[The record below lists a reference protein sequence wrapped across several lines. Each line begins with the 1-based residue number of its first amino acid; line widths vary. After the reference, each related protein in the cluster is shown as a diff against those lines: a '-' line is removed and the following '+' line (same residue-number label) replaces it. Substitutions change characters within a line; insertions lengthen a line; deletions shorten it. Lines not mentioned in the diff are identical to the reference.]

1 MPVTLGELLFVFSH
15 KIHNFVTIQPILK
28 PIKRLSMKI
37 RLTLLTLLVAIF
49 QSLTAIGAVQEI
61 FVAPTG
67 NDSNDGSSKHPL
79 ASLQGA
85 IERVKTLQDNAS
97 IDGFVVHLAAGTFTQ
112 YEALAIDHS
121 LRKPIEF
128 RGSESNSRTIISGA
142 MQAGQFTAVNDNLW
156 RVRIPEVAR
165 YGFRFEQIYIN
176 GERRFRAQ
184 SPNRG
189 EFAAVKYAKHIPID
203 STNLGRDIYGWT
215 IVNITPKNPLPFGDA
230 CRTYYAG
237 ENLNDKKMEIIGE
250 VMGRPLITFFHKW
263 DTSRRPLLHV
273 DSNGTMSVAG
283 RGFYPWNTIDSR
295 TRFIAENDAA
305 FLDAEGEWILA
316 RDGWL
321 YYIPCK
327 GESIENTI
335 CQIPI
340 AEQFITIN
348 GNGMEQQ
355 VDGVKF
361 SNIDFKYAS
370 YITPEDG
377 NNQMQ
382 AAAAI
387 ATVVEVNFARNIHLE
402 ECTIAHTG
410 LGGVWFM
417 RGCSDCTVERCHIYD
432 LGASGVKIGETS
444 IRENRDEITHHIKVD
459 NNIIQHGGF
468 VFPCAVGVTI
478 FNASDNQVTHND
490 IADFRYTGV
499 SVGWV
504 WGYSYSPSKR
514 NIIEYNHIHH
524 LGWAQLSDMGGVYT
538 LGLSEGTSV
547 SNNLL
552 HDIYSL
558 YYGGWGLYTDEGS
571 SGIRIENNLVY
582 NCKSGGFHQHYGKE
596 NVVRNNIFG
605 GQIRTQLEASRI
617 EPHLSFEFSHNII
630 YYSSGVMCGINWA
643 NVDHKSDYNC
653 YFCTDTDKKI
663 EFQGVKFEDW
673 QAKGQDAH
681 SVVADP
687 QFADAKAGNF
697 TPQNKAMLKQIGF
710 KMFDYTKA
718 GVYGS
723 KEWRKKAEL
732 SNELKAAFDKLVSD
746 YEQQKITD
754 W

>member
-1 MPVTLGELLFVFSH
+1 
-15 KIHNFVTIQPILK
+15 
-28 PIKRLSMKI
+28 MKI

-85 IERVKTLQDNAS
+85 IERVKALQDNAS
-97 IDGFVVHLAAGTFTQ
+97 IEGFVVHLAAGTFTQ

-305 FLDAEGEWILA
+305 FLAAEGEWILA

-387 ATVVEVNFARNIHLE
+387 ATVVEVNFARNIHIAD
-402 ECTIAHTG
+402 CTIAHTG

-643 NVDHKSDYNC
+643 NVGHKSDYNC
-653 YFCTDTDKKI
+653 YFCTNTDKNI

-673 QAKGQDAH
+673 QAKGQDTH